1 MCVAV
6 CALSLSHA
14 RIHLRT
20 RTNTRTH
27 THAHTNT
34 HTYIHTKTQA
44 HAQTHTHTRT
54 RTHAHSHT
62 HTHTHTNTSKH
73 TNTLKTFVRA
83 QVYEHTVMTCLYS
96 CILNGALQQSTTH
109 YRHCSTL
116 RHITAHYNTMH
127 YSALNRSTLRHTA
140 YADSHTSQ
148 NIKCKPSE
156 RTLFCASIRHDKASM
171 TTHEPTLHTRHAPV
185 LPMCLLSLHQIQSA
199 AEPCQ
204 DGDGRRVQGGNK
216 SSDTS

>member
-1 MCVAV
+1 MCS
-6 CALSLSHA
+6 LSLS
-14 RIHLRT
+14 
-20 RTNTRTH
+20 RTNTL
-27 THAHTNT
+27 THAHK
-34 HTYIHTKTQA
+34 H
-44 HAQTHTHTRT
+44 THTHTRT
-54 RTHAHSHT
+54 HKYTHIHTHKNTSTRTNAHAHTHTHTRTQAHSHT

-140 YADSHTSQ
+140 YADSHTCQ

>member
-1 MCVAV
+1 MCS
-6 CALSLSHA
+6 LSLS
-14 RIHLRT
+14 
-20 RTNTRTH
+20 RTNTL
-27 THAHTNT
+27 THAHK
-34 HTYIHTKTQA
+34 H
-44 HAQTHTHTRT
+44 THTHTRT
-54 RTHAHSHT
+54 HKYTHIHTHKNTSTRTNAHAHTHTHTRTQAHSHT